1 MQHGLDLRQLAG
13 QISFHGLQAFGH
25 GRRRQQPQCRQAAD
39 ALRGDGAA
47 LLHGGFQPL
56 FGNVFHGGRLLH
68 IVFAGSLH
76 LLFVIFGILCLKR
89 SAGCFHFVG
98 QHFARRQRSGRQHF
112 AQPARSAFVAAHRQ
126 LLHQLRR
133 FLRLLRRA
141 QTACQTV
148 GPIQQRR
155 IIALLGLLLYKCH
168 DLLRFLLVH
177 TVFVQQRLMHVRQR
191 LAVVVRQR
199 PLVQHRR
206 KVRQTQ
212 LCIALGAFGMGNRF
226 VVRHLADTVLDV
238 CFGRCVAHDKNH
250 FETIRKRRLA
260 VPKQGLLLI
269 KFREYYSFQ
278 SIALCH
284 KSRLQTFENPV
295 FGTFFPIR
303 PNSGFQNLCSVFQ
316 FQRRRQKRQPRH
328 HAIHIQAVARAIG
341 FFQIRTS
348 HA

>member
-1 MQHGLDLRQLAG
+1 
-13 QISFHGLQAFGH
+13 
-25 GRRRQQPQCRQAAD
+25 
-39 ALRGDGAA
+39 
-47 LLHGGFQPL
+47 
-56 FGNVFHGGRLLH
+56 
-68 IVFAGSLH
+68 
-76 LLFVIFGILCLKR
+76 
-89 SAGCFHFVG
+89 
-98 QHFARRQRSGRQHF
+98 
-112 AQPARSAFVAAHRQ
+112 
-126 LLHQLRR
+126 
-133 FLRLLRRA
+133 
-141 QTACQTV
+141 
-148 GPIQQRR
+148 
-155 IIALLGLLLYKCH
+155 
-168 DLLRFLLVH
+168 
-177 TVFVQQRLMHVRQR
+177 MHVRQR
-191 LAVVVRQR
+191 LAVVMRQR

-212 LCIALGAFGMGNRF
+212 LCIALRAFGMGNRF

-303 PNSGFQNLCSVFQ
+303 PNSGFQKLCSVFQ

-328 HAIHIQAVARAIG
+328 HAIHIQAVARAIR